1 MPRSGPPPPVAPPA
15 LFSAGGNVPA
25 AEPGRGTAPGGGAVW
40 VAPSAATSSG
50 AITEELQRMLEIA
63 DAAGGSGSACPS
75 PAESVA
81 EPSSMLSL
89 IADRRQRVA
98 VDARVRPPVAVRV
111 RPEYY
116 AAHHRVCSVL
126 TRGAETACP
135 FSGAA
140 GVARDSVIAAD
151 DGRCRRFC
159 GGGSVASR
167 TASGMLQ
174 TVCGAQVV
182 RSSSAGI

>member
-1 MPRSGPPPPVAPPA
+1 MKPPA
-15 LFSAGGNVPA
+15 VFHVLFTGRMSPWVHLFLIVAHHGLAAAVRISRSTEMERLGIRLSPA
-25 AEPGRGTAPGGGAVW
+25 AARV
-40 VAPSAATSSG
+40 
-50 AITEELQRMLEIA
+50 QRA
-63 DAAGGSGSACPS
+63 DAWS
-75 PAESVA
+75 
-81 EPSSMLSL
+81 
-89 IADRRQRVA
+89 
-98 VDARVRPPVAVRV
+98 
-111 RPEYY
+111 
-116 AAHHRVCSVL
+116 
-126 TRGAETACP
+126 ETACP